1 MILIF
6 SRAGDVSTNLVIDWL
21 NYYSYSYMRINISET
36 YSSSLF
42 IDINNQNIYFDNNPV
57 PIDKVGV
64 IWYRKFGIRWA
75 SALDKQ
81 HIKAPLIEMLGNE
94 YNTALET
101 LLFILKDKKWL
112 THPEKVKLNKCK
124 VLIEAQNVGL
134 SIPMTFITNSLN
146 PIKDRLN
153 SKEKLI
159 IKSVYDM
166 MMIKSKTDTYNM
178 FTKEITMKD
187 MKILPNTFFPSLVQH
202 KIEKA
207 FEIRAFYIN
216 SQIYAAALF
225 SQLDKQTSVDS
236 RIINIK
242 KPMRTVPYQLDSED
256 VKKIIMLMQNLGL
269 NCGSLDLIKANDGEL
284 YFLEVNPVGE
294 FGQMG
299 YLCNYELHKIIAT
312 ELIKMDKL

>member
-21 NYYSYSYMRINISET
+21 NYYSYSYMR
-36 YSSSLF
+36 
-42 IDINNQNIYFDNNPV
+42 INNQNIYFDNNPV

-256 VKKIIMLMQNLGL
+256 VKKIIMLMQNLGRI
-269 NCGSLDLIKANDGEL
+269 S
-284 YFLEVNPVGE
+284 
-294 FGQMG
+294 
-299 YLCNYELHKIIAT
+299 KIFFP
-312 ELIKMDKL
+312 